1 MLGYRAYEVQNREKD
16 IKLAQVSLII
26 VFGELDNYYHVSK
39 LMRIFAVFIF
49 CHSVKW
55 IPNIW
60 ELRQSQDDREYLEWP
75 RWIGKEKNICNSE
88 KYLQC

>member
-1 MLGYRAYEVQNREKD
+1 
-16 IKLAQVSLII
+16 
-26 VFGELDNYYHVSK
+26 
-39 LMRIFAVFIF
+39 MRIFAVFIF

-75 RWIGKEKNICNSE
+75 RWIGKEGIR
-88 KYLQC
+88 

>member
-26 VFGELDNYYHVSK
+26 VFGKFDNYQIFIYTNEYYFF
-39 LMRIFAVFIF
+39 FAVFIF

-60 ELRQSQDDREYLEWP
+60 ELKQSQDDREYLEWP
-75 RWIGKEKNICNSE
+75 RWIGTEGIR
-88 KYLQC
+88 